1 MYKELKIAIYLK
13 HDVRVDECG
22 YMLSKLLSDVMAK
35 DEDLLELHKRTG
47 FKYYS
52 FDNLYPLAKNE
63 IYTQDS
69 IYTFRLRSIN
79 EHFINKIRSLLC
91 DYENNDAKIIMASEK
106 KFYKRQIS
114 EIFSLTPIIVTLKK
128 RENGFNPEKLKD
140 IQDDIISNLVHKYNS
155 YYGEN
160 IQFEDA
166 AHMFLMGQRSSKLIS
181 VKYKDIKLLGI
192 KYKFKVAP
200 DDISQKLAF
209 FAEAVGLGEK
219 SSSCGAGFCHALY
232 NKGVRI

>member
-13 HDVRVDECG
+13 HDVRVEECG

-35 DEDLLELHKRTG
+35 DEDLLKLHKRTG

-63 IYTQDS
+63 IYTKDA

-79 EHFINKIRSLLC
+79 EHFINKIRRFLSG
-91 DYENNDAKIIMASEK
+91 YENNDAKIIMASEK
-106 KFYKRQIS
+106 KCYKRQIS
-114 EIFSLTPIIVTLKK
+114 DVISLTPIIVTLDK
-128 RENGFNPEKLKD
+128 RENGFNPDKLKD
-140 IQDDIISNLVHKYNS
+140 VQDDIIKNLVNKYNS
-155 YYGEN
+155 YYGDN
-160 IQFEDA
+160 IEFEEA

-181 VKYKDIKLLGI
+181 VKYKNVKLLGI

-219 SSSCGAGFCHALY
+219 SSSCGAGFCHAEY
-232 NKGVRI
+232 SKGVRI

>member
-13 HDVRVDECG
+13 RDIRVEECG
-22 YMLSKLLSDVMAK
+22 YMLSKLLSDVMAR
-35 DEDLLELHKRTG
+35 DEGLLELHKRTG

-63 IYTQDS
+63 IYTKDA

-79 EHFINKIRSLLC
+79 ENFINKIRCFLF
-91 DYENNDAKIIMASEK
+91 DYENSDAKIIMASEK
-106 KFYKRQIS
+106 KFYKKQID
-114 EIFSLTPIIVTLKK
+114 EIISLTPIIVTLKK
-128 RENGFNPEKLKD
+128 REDGFNPDKLKD
-140 IQDDIISNLVHKYNS
+140 IQDDIIKNLVHKYNS

-160 IQFEDA
+160 IEFEEA
-166 AHMFLMGQRSSKLIS
+166 AHMFLMGQRSAKLIS
-181 VKYKDIKLLGI
+181 VKYKDIKLLGV

-219 SSSCGAGFCHALY
+219 SSSCGAGFCHAQY
-232 NKGVRI
+232 NKGARI